1 MVMKKVSV
9 TLKDG
14 NLAQRLGILMNAH
27 ARIQKNEI
35 CLIQA
40 KAALMGVKIR
50 SQMDAILAS
59 LMK

>member
-1 MVMKKVSV
+1 MVLKKVSV
-9 TLKDG
+9 TLKG
-14 NLAQRLGILMNAH
+14 VHLVSLMDAH
-27 ARIQKNEI
+27 VQIQMNEI

-50 SQMDAILAS
+50 SQMDAFLAS